1 MRTYYLALRPAL
13 AFPQEIGPFIHF
25 LHCLEKQLQLEVV
38 EVEAEIIKTFRS
50 LGRNANQHL

>member
-13 AFPQEIGPFIHF
+13 AFPQETAIGPFIHF
-25 LHCLEKQLQLEVV
+25 LHCREKHLQL

-50 LGRNANQHL
+50 LGRKANQHL